1 MTNLK
6 VNSRESFLPAEFE
19 IAAHKK
25 VQDSASFLANR
36 VEFAGATAE
45 NFAAQTA
52 TQPRVS

>member
-25 VQDSASFLANR
+25 VEDSASFLANR